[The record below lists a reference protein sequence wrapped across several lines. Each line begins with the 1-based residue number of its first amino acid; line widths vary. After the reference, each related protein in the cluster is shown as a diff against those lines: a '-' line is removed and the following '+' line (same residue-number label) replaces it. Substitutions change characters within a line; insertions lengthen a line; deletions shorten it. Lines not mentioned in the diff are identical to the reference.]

1 MMKYCSALK
10 EQGNPTTCNNMDEH
24 GGYYS
29 KRNKPD
35 KDGQTAWCHLYVELK
50 KKKLNS

>member
-1 MMKYCSALK
+1 
-10 EQGNPTTCNNMDEH
+10 MDEH

-35 KDGQTAWCHLYVELK
+35 KGGQTAWCHLYVEFLK
-50 KKKLNS
+50 KEVELIESESRVVNAMS